1 MLNRLQRIL
10 APPIFDDEERTRTAR
25 IINSFAWAAIGIL
38 ALVILLRIFLWKE
51 RGTFSLSILVGI
63 ILVLIGVQLI
73 VKRGYIQTA
82 SFFLVIAIWTAMTY
96 QAWESDGLRDVTI
109 IAYIVVLLLSSLLLG
124 WRVSLFT
131 GLISVA
137 AIWGFA
143 LRESSGLIPLHTDAP
158 LNYARDL
165 TAVFLI
171 VGAFIYLLIN
181 GWQRTVQ
188 ASRVELTERLR
199 AEEKLQTQAR
209 YLTALHETTLGLVN
223 RLELN
228 PLLESILAQ
237 ASELLETPHV
247 CLDLL
252 LPDES
257 ALRQELGYGHFESR
271 NGKTAQ
277 KGVGLTG
284 RVWQTGRTIVTQNY
298 PEWEGRIFRAENSGI
313 TAALGVP
320 LKTGEKVVGT
330 LVVAQADKAKKFT
343 SEQIQLLERIA
354 ALASL
359 AIDNAILYEQAQREL
374 NDRRVTESELSA
386 SEERF
391 RKVFQ
396 ASPIAICITTLEEG
410 RLLDANNAYWI
421 MTGYDPETSIGLTSD
436 ALDMWETPELR
447 RDFISRIVEKKSI
460 YNPNYEFTTEKNES
474 KSAIAFYELIQLNGE
489 TCILSMFYDITA
501 QKQTETA
508 LRESESRMSAVL
520 SAIPDMI
527 FEINREGT
535 LTGFIASSDIQP
547 LMPPEDFLGRNIKEL
562 FPVSISLQTMFAI
575 ERALATNQLHAF
587 EYGMPPGE
595 EVQFF
600 EARVAA
606 ISTETAIIM
615 VRDISQRRWVEK
627 DRENLIKELED
638 KNAELERFTYTVS
651 HDLKSP
657 LITIKGFLGFLEQ
670 DATNGNLDRFKS
682 DVKRIS
688 DATEKM
694 QALLNEL
701 LELSRVGR
709 LMNVFEYIPFE
720 DLAHEAVELVQ
731 GRLQSAK
738 IAMTIQRDM
747 PTVYGDRRR
756 LIEVVQNIVDNAA
769 KFTGS
774 QPEPLIEIGQEGL
787 LDGKPIFFVK
797 DNGMGIEPEHLDR
810 IFGLFNKLDASSDGT
825 GIGLTIVKRII
836 EVHNGRIWV
845 QSEAGKG
852 STFFFTLQTGPAS

>member
-1 MLNRLQRIL
+1 
-10 APPIFDDEERTRTAR
+10 
-25 IINSFAWAAIGIL
+25 
-38 ALVILLRIFLWKE
+38 
-51 RGTFSLSILVGI
+51 
-63 ILVLIGVQLI
+63 
-73 VKRGYIQTA
+73 
-82 SFFLVIAIWTAMTY
+82 
-96 QAWESDGLRDVTI
+96 
-109 IAYIVVLLLSSLLLG
+109 
-124 WRVSLFT
+124 
-131 GLISVA
+131 
-137 AIWGFA
+137 
-143 LRESSGLIPLHTDAP
+143 
-158 LNYARDL
+158 
-165 TAVFLI
+165 
-171 VGAFIYLLIN
+171 
-181 GWQRTVQ
+181 
-188 ASRVELTERLR
+188 
-199 AEEKLQTQAR
+199 
-209 YLTALHETTLGLVN
+209 
-223 RLELN
+223 
-228 PLLESILAQ
+228 
-237 ASELLETPHV
+237 
-247 CLDLL
+247 
-252 LPDES
+252 
-257 ALRQELGYGHFESR
+257 
-271 NGKTAQ
+271 
-277 KGVGLTG
+277 
-284 RVWQTGRTIVTQNY
+284 
-298 PEWEGRIFRAENSGI
+298 
-313 TAALGVP
+313 
-320 LKTGEKVVGT
+320 
-330 LVVAQADKAKKFT
+330 
-343 SEQIQLLERIA
+343 
-354 ALASL
+354 
-359 AIDNAILYEQAQREL
+359 
-374 NDRRVTESELSA
+374 
-386 SEERF
+386 
-391 RKVFQ
+391 
-396 ASPIAICITTLEEG
+396 
-410 RLLDANNAYWI
+410 
-421 MTGYDPETSIGLTSD
+421 
-436 ALDMWETPELR
+436 
-447 RDFISRIVEKKSI
+447 
-460 YNPNYEFTTEKNES
+460 
-474 KSAIAFYELIQLNGE
+474 
-489 TCILSMFYDITA
+489 
-501 QKQTETA
+501 
-508 LRESESRMSAVL
+508 
-520 SAIPDMI
+520 
-527 FEINREGT
+527 
-535 LTGFIASSDIQP
+535 
-547 LMPPEDFLGRNIKEL
+547 
-562 FPVSISLQTMFAI
+562 MFAI

-600 EARVAA
+600 EASVEA
-606 ISTETAIIM
+606 IFTETAIIM

-731 GRLQSAK
+731 GRLQIAK

>member
-82 SFFLVIAIWTAMTY
+82 SFFLVTAIWIAMTY

-109 IAYIVVLLLSSLLLG
+109 NAYIVVLLLSSLLLG

-188 ASRVELTERLR
+188 TSRVELTERLR

-228 PLLESILAQ
+228 PLLESILTQ

-298 PEWEGRIFRAENSGI
+298 PEWEGSISSAENSGI

-447 RDFISRIVEKKSI
+447 RDFISRIIEKKSI

-535 LTGFIASSDIQP
+535 LTGFIASSEIQP
-547 LMPPEDFLGRNIKEL
+547 LMPPEDFLGHNIKEL